1 MIVDPRLRS
10 SYALAIALAL
20 GACTLPTGDPTSS
33 AELDAGVE
41 LDNVSRTV
49 KKPPPPP
56 PPKDAGTKPD
66 AGGGGGGAG
75 DGDPTLA
82 GVISCG
88 TGYDPRATCATPTHC
103 CFSNYS
109 AQHDG
114 ECDATSC
121 SWGTVSCDGP
131 EDCGSGQHC
140 CAHVM
145 IDPDWGIF
153 GYQIACQATACGSA
167 PVNEELCHTTA
178 SSAKGTCSTGTACV
192 TVAAAG
198 DYDLPPALHVC
209 Q

>member
-1 MIVDPRLRS
+1 VIVDPRLRP

-20 GACTLPTGDPTSS
+20 GACTLPTGDATGP
-33 AELDAGVE
+33 AELDGGVE
-41 LDNVSRTV
+41 LDTV
-49 KKPPPPP
+49 ARVKHPPPPP
-56 PPKDAGTKPD
+56 PADAGTKPD
-66 AGGGGGGAG
+66 AGGGGGGGGG
-75 DGDPTLA
+75 DGDPTLP

-88 TGYDPRATCATPTHC
+88 ASYDPRATCSTPTHC

-131 EDCGSGQHC
+131 EDCASGQHC

-153 GYQIACQATACGSA
+153 GYQIACQAAACGAA
-167 PVNEELCHTTA
+167 PANQELCHTTT
-178 SSAKGTCSTGTACV
+178 SAKGTCSTGTSCV
-192 TVAAAG
+192 TAAAAA

-209 Q
+209 K